1 MDHQCENT
9 GTCFHGVAVYTEV
22 ETHLRL
28 LLASR
33 RKLSSSGMLRSTS
46 SASHLYEN
54 LGKSVSKTPT
64 TRHTASTSPVEL
76 SLRPR
81 CWTCREWVHGSRHM
95 ARAVSTGD
103 SIVQDQRS
111 EVVSSVWTS
120 KGRGFTNAA
129 LHHMVAVDQKGVSLL
144 HTLMA
149 SSSPSQLTAR

>member
-1 MDHQCENT
+1 MLNHRCDNKR
-9 GTCFHGVAVYTEV
+9 TCLYGVDVYPNGAAD
-22 ETHLRL
+22 THLRL

-54 LGKSVSKTPT
+54 FGKSVSNTPT

-81 CWTCREWVHGSRHM
+81 CWTCRGGVHGSRHM

-103 SIVQDQRS
+103 GVVQRQRS
-111 EVVSSVWTS
+111 EAVSSVWAS
-120 KGRGFTNAA
+120 KGRGFINAA
-129 LHHMVAVDQKGVSLL
+129 LHPLMGVLL